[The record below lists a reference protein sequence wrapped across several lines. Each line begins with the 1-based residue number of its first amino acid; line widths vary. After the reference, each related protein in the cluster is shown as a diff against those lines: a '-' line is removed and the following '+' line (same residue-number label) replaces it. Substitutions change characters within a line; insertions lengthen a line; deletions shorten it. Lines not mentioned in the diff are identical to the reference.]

1 MKLRQTFE
9 NSLIQIE
16 SEFKAKLNVD
26 VAEKI
31 FKSSIGALEKDIQ
44 KKLED
49 TQGIFVYQ
57 NNQCNLT

>member
-9 NSLIQIE
+9 NNLIQIE

-31 FKSSIGALEKDIQ
+31 FESSIGALEKDIQ